1 MSIRNFEFL
10 LRPKS
15 IAVIGASDRAGSVGA
30 TVMRNV
36 SSGGFSGP
44 IYAVNP
50 GHLIVAGQRAYPDVM
65 HLPQTPELAVI
76 ATPPATIPGILDA
89 LGRRGTRAA
98 VVITGGI
105 AKARDAQGAPMMQA
119 LRDAARPYLLRMLGP
134 NCVGLLVPGLGINA
148 SFAHTAALPGNLAF
162 VSQSGGLTTAVLDW
176 AKSRGIGFSHFISLG
191 DAADVDFGDVLDYLA
206 SDSGTRAILLYIES
220 ITAARKFMSAA
231 RAAARNKPVLVVK
244 AGRAPEGARAAAS
257 HTGAL
262 AGADDVYDAALRRA
276 GMLRVDTI
284 QELFDA
290 VETLACLQPAAQP
303 LASTASDP
311 RLTIMTNGG
320 GPAVMAADALSLQ
333 GGQLAA
339 LSDVTLRRL
348 DTALPETWSR
358 GNPVDIIGDAPASR
372 YAATLQA
379 LADSGHGD
387 AGEGNAILFIHAPTA
402 IVSAAEI
409 ARACAPLAKGRRVLA
424 CWLGADAVAE
434 ARRIFEVEG
443 IPCYDT
449 PEQAVNAFLQLTAY
463 RRNQQMLM
471 QIPPSVPRDFIADA
485 AAAHG
490 AVNCALNAGREWLSE
505 NETRSVLTAYG
516 LPLVRTRSAATVDEA
531 AQAAAEIGYPVALKI
546 MSPQITH
553 KSDVG
558 GVALN
563 LANADE
569 LQRAVQ
575 AMARRLHER
584 APQAQ
589 LAGYT
594 VQEMVVRP
602 KAHEVIIGAAVDA
615 VFGPVIL
622 FGQGGVAVEV
632 VADRAVALPPLN
644 LTLAA
649 ELVSRT
655 RVARLLDG
663 YRDRPPANRAALHLA
678 LVKVS
683 QLMVDVA
690 EIVEIDINPL
700 LADDSGV
707 IALDARIRVQ
717 RVQGAP
723 PARAAADRLAIRPY
737 PSELE
742 ERVLA
747 MGREVMLRPIR
758 PEDEPQ
764 HAQFLQRVDAQDLQL
779 RFFHAVRVMS
789 HNQLARFTQIDYNR
803 EMAFIASV
811 DDGKASAE
819 TWGVVRAIADP
830 DNTQAEF
837 AILVRSDLKGH
848 GLGALLMKKIIRY
861 CAERGTGALTGA
873 VLHGNERMLALAR
886 ELGFTLVYDNDAGV
900 MQLTLP
906 LADDQGCVT
915 DETRGT

>member
-1 MSIRNFEFL
+1 MSIRNLEFL
-10 LRPKS
+10 FRPKS

-36 SSGGFSGP
+36 AAGGFSGP

-50 GHLIVAGQRAYPDVM
+50 AHILVAGRLAYADVT
-65 HLPQTPELAVI
+65 HLPQTPDLAVI
-76 ATPPATIPGILDA
+76 ATPPATIPA
-89 LGRRGTRAA
+89 LIDELGKRGTRAA
-98 VVITGGI
+98 VVLTGGL
-105 AKARDAQGAPMMQA
+105 AKARDVQGTSILQA
-119 LRDAARPYLLRMLGP
+119 MRDAARPHLLRILGP

-148 SFAHTAALPGNLAF
+148 SFAHTAAVPGSLAF

-191 DAADVDFGDVLDYLA
+191 DAADVDFGDALDYLA
-206 SDSGTRAILLYIES
+206 SDGATRAILLYIES

-276 GMLRVDTI
+276 GMLRVDSI

-290 VETLACLQPAAQP
+290 VETLARAQP
-303 LASTASDP
+303 VDGNRLA
-311 RLTIMTNGG
+311 IMTNGG
-320 GPAVMAADALSLQ
+320 GPGVMAADAVALR

-339 LSDVTLRRL
+339 LSATTMQRL
-348 DTALPETWSR
+348 DAALPDTWSHA
-358 GNPVDIIGDAPASR
+358 NPLDIIGDAPASR
-372 YAATLQA
+372 YVAALQA
-379 LADSGHGD
+379 LVED
-387 AGEGNAILFIHAPTA
+387 AGNDAILFIHVPTA
-402 IVSAAEI
+402 IVPAADI
-409 ARACAPLAKGRRVLA
+409 ARACAPLAKGKRVLA

-434 ARRIFEVEG
+434 ARSIFDAEG

-449 PEQAVNAFLQLTAY
+449 PEQAVSAFLQLAAY

-471 QIPPSVPRDFIADA
+471 QTPSSVAKEFAPDA
-485 AAAHG
+485 TAALHVVNE
-490 AVNCALNAGREWLSE
+490 AVSEALQVGREWL
-505 NETRSVLTAYG
+505 NEQEVRSVLVAYG
-516 LPLVRTRSAATVDEA
+516 IPVVRTRSAASAEEA
-531 AQAAAEIGYPVALKI
+531 ARVAAEIGFPVALKI
-546 MSPQITH
+546 DSPQITH

-563 LANADE
+563 LATAE
-569 LQRAVQ
+569 AVQ
-575 AMARRLHER
+575 QAAAAMAQRVRER

-589 LAGYT
+589 LTGYT

-602 KAHEVIIGAAVDA
+602 KAHEVIVGAAVDA

-644 LTLAA
+644 MTLAA

-655 RVARLLDG
+655 RVARLLNG
-663 YRDRPPANRAALHLA
+663 YRDRPPAKLEALHLT
-678 LVKVS
+678 LVQVS

-690 EIVEIDINPL
+690 GITEIDINPL

-707 IALDARIRVQ
+707 IALDARIRVAKCQ
-717 RVQGAP
+717 HAGT
-723 PARAAADRLAIRPY
+723 DRLAIRPY

-742 ERVLA
+742 ERV
-747 MGREVMLRPIR
+747 MINGRDVLLRPIR

-764 HAQFLQRVDAQDLQL
+764 HAQLLQRVDAADIQL
-779 RFFHAVRVMS
+779 RFFYAVRVMS
-789 HNQLARFTQIDYNR
+789 HNQLARFTQIDYDR
-803 EMAFIASV
+803 EMAFVASV
-811 DDGKASAE
+811 DDGRPTAE

-830 DNTQAEF
+830 DNADAEF

-848 GLGALLMKKIIRY
+848 GLGSLLMKKIIRY
-861 CAERGTGALTGA
+861 CRARGTGMLTGS
-873 VLHGNERMLALAR
+873 VLRGNERMLSLAH
-886 ELGFTLVYDNDAGV
+886 ELGFSTKYDNDAGV
-900 MQLTLP
+900 VQLRLR
-906 LADDQGCVT
+906 LADEGQAP
-915 DETRGT
+915 

>member
-1 MSIRNFEFL
+1 MSVRNLEFL
-10 LRPKS
+10 FRPKS

-36 SSGGFSGP
+36 MAGGFSGA

-50 GHLIVAGQRAYPDVM
+50 GHLTVAGQRAYPDVM
-65 HLPQTPELAVI
+65 QLPQAPDLAVI
-76 ATPPATIPGILDA
+76 ATPPHTIPAIIDA

-98 VVITGGI
+98 VVITGGL
-105 AKARDAQGAPMMQA
+105 AKARDAQGNAIMQA
-119 LRDAARPYLLRMLGP
+119 IHDAARPYLLRILGP

-206 SDSGTRAILLYIES
+206 SDSATRAILLYIES

-290 VETLACLQPAAQP
+290 VETLARAQP
-303 LASTASDP
+303 VVQSLASP
-311 RLTIMTNGG
+311 MNGNRLAIMTNGG
-320 GPAVMAADALSLQ
+320 GPGVMAADALSLR
-333 GGQLAA
+333 GGRLTVFSEATMQRLEAA
-339 LSDVTLRRL
+339 LP
-348 DTALPETWSR
+348 AAWSH
-358 GNPVDIIGDAPASR
+358 GNPADIIGDAPASR

-379 LADSGHGD
+379 LVDD
-387 AGEGNAILFIHAPTA
+387 KDNDAILFIHAPTA
-402 IVSAAEI
+402 IVSAADI
-409 ARACAPLAKGRRVLA
+409 ANACAPLAKGQRVLA

-434 ARRIFEVEG
+434 ARRIFEVAG

-449 PEQAVNAFLQLTAY
+449 PERAVSAFLQLAAY
-463 RRNQQMLM
+463 QGNQQMLL
-471 QIPPSVPRDFIADA
+471 QTPPSVPRDFAPDA
-485 AAAHG
+485 AAARS
-490 AVNCALNAGREWLSE
+490 AVNASLQAGREWLTE
-505 NETRSVLTAYG
+505 AETRDVLAAYG
-516 LPLVRTRSAATVDEA
+516 IPVVRTRSAANATEA
-531 AQAAAEIGYPVALKI
+531 VRVAEEIGFPVALKI

-563 LANADE
+563 LANVGE
-569 LQRAVQ
+569 LQHAAQ
-575 AMARRLHER
+575 GMARRLHDR

-632 VADRAVALPPLN
+632 VRDRAVALPPLN
-644 LTLAA
+644 LMLAA

-655 RVARLLDG
+655 RVARLLEG
-663 YRDRPPANRAALHLA
+663 YRDRPPAHREALHLA

-683 QLMVDVA
+683 QLMVDV
-690 EIVEIDINPL
+690 EGVTEIDINPL
-700 LADDSGV
+700 LADESGV
-707 IALDARIRVQ
+707 IALDARIRVANHRQ
-717 RVQGAP
+717 RGA
-723 PARAAADRLAIRPY
+723 ARLAIRPY
-737 PSELE
+737 PNELE
-742 ERVLA
+742 ERVTI
-747 MGREVMLRPIR
+747 MDREVMLRPIR
-758 PEDEPQ
+758 PEDEQQ
-764 HAQFLQRVDAQDLQL
+764 HAQFLQRVDAQDMRL
-779 RFFHAVRVMS
+779 RFFYTVRVMS
-789 HNQLARFTQIDYNR
+789 HNQLARFTQIDYDR

-811 DDGKASAE
+811 DDGQTTAE

-830 DNTQAEF
+830 DNVQAEF
-837 AILVRSDLKGH
+837 AILVRSDLKGR
-848 GLGALLMKKIIRY
+848 GLGALLMRKIIRY
-861 CAERGTGALTGA
+861 CAARGTGVLTGA
-873 VLHGNERMLALAR
+873 VLHGNGRMLALVR
-886 ELGFTLVYDNDAGV
+886 ELGFSQTDDSDEGV
-900 MQLTLP
+900 VQVSLP
-906 LADDQGCVT
+906 LADDRGLAT

>member
-1 MSIRNFEFL
+1 MSVRNLEFL
-10 LRPKS
+10 FRPKS

-36 SSGGFSGP
+36 MAGGFSGTV
-44 IYAVNP
+44 YAVNP
-50 GHLIVAGQRAYPDVM
+50 GHLIVAGQRAYPDVT
-65 HLPQTPELAVI
+65 HLPQAPELAVI
-76 ATPPATIPGILDA
+76 ATPPATIPAIIDA

-98 VVITGGI
+98 VVITGGLS
-105 AKARDAQGAPMMQA
+105 KARDADGKSISQA
-119 LRDAARPYLLRMLGP
+119 MRDAARPYLLRILGP

-191 DAADVDFGDVLDYLA
+191 DAADVDFGDLLDYLA

-244 AGRAPEGARAAAS
+244 AGCAPEGARAAAS

-290 VETLACLQPAAQP
+290 VETLARAQP
-303 LASTASDP
+303 LTSPMRGAG
-311 RLTIMTNGG
+311 LVIMTNGG
-320 GPAVMAADALSLQ
+320 GPAVMAADALSLH
-333 GGQLAA
+333 GGQLAVLSGAA
-339 LSDVTLRRL
+339 LQRL
-348 DTALPETWSR
+348 DAALPATWSH

-379 LADSGHGD
+379 LVDD
-387 AGEGNAILFIHAPTA
+387 KDNDAILFIHAPTA
-402 IVSAAEI
+402 IVSAADV

-449 PEQAVNAFLQLTAY
+449 PEQAVSAFLQLVAY
-463 RRNQQMLM
+463 QRNQQMLM
-471 QIPPSVPRDFIADA
+471 QTPPSVPRDFVADA
-485 AAAHG
+485 AVARGTVNAA
-490 AVNCALNAGREWLSE
+490 LQAGREWLSE
-505 NETRSVLTAYG
+505 AETRGVLAAYG
-516 LPLVRTRSAATVDEA
+516 IPVVRTRSAANADEA
-531 AQAAAEIGYPVALKI
+531 ARAAAEIGFPVALKI
-546 MSPQITH
+546 ISPQITH

-563 LANADE
+563 LANAGE
-569 LQRAVQ
+569 LRHAAQG
-575 AMARRLHER
+575 MARRLHER

-602 KAHEVIIGAAVDA
+602 KAHEVIIGAVVDA
-615 VFGPVIL
+615 VFGPAIL

-644 LTLAA
+644 LMLAA

-655 RVARLLDG
+655 RVARLLGG
-663 YRDRPPANRAALHLA
+663 YRDRPPANREALYLA

-683 QLMVDVA
+683 QLMADLA
-690 EIVEIDINPL
+690 GIVEIDINPL
-700 LADDSGV
+700 LVDESGV
-707 IALDARIRVQ
+707 IALDARIRVANHM
-717 RVQGAP
+717 RS
-723 PARAAADRLAIRPY
+723 AADRLAIRPY

-742 ERVLA
+742 ERITIH
-747 MGREVMLRPIR
+747 GREVVLRPIR

-764 HAQFLQRVDAQDLQL
+764 HAQFLQRVDAQDLRL
-779 RFFHAVRVMS
+779 RFFYAVRVMS
-789 HNQLARFTQIDYNR
+789 HNQLARFTQIDYDR

-811 DDGKASAE
+811 DDGQATAE

-830 DNTQAEF
+830 DNIQAEF
-837 AILVRSDLKGH
+837 AILVRSDLKGR
-848 GLGALLMKKIIRY
+848 GLGALLMNKIIRY
-861 CAERGTGALTGA
+861 CAARGTGVLTGA

-886 ELGFTLVYDNDAGV
+886 ELGFSLRFDNEAGV
-900 MQLTLP
+900 VQLNLP
-906 LADDQGCVT
+906 LADDQGRTT

>member
-1 MSIRNFEFL
+1 MSIRNLEL
-10 LRPKS
+10 LFRPKS

-36 SSGGFSGP
+36 LAGGFTGP
-44 IYAVNP
+44 VYAVNP
-50 GHLIVAGQRAYPDVM
+50 AHILVAGQRSYPDVA
-65 HLPQTPELAVI
+65 HLPQTPDLAVI
-76 ATPPATIPGILDA
+76 ATPPATIPALIDA
-89 LGRRGTRAA
+89 LGQRGTRAA
-98 VVITGGI
+98 VVLTGGL
-105 AKARDAQGAPMMQA
+105 AKARDAQGTRILQA
-119 LRDAARPYLLRMLGP
+119 MRDAARPHLLRILGP
-134 NCVGLLVPGLGINA
+134 NCVGLLVPGLGVNA
-148 SFAHTAALPGNLAF
+148 SFAHTSALPGTLAF

-191 DAADVDFGDVLDYLA
+191 EAADVDFGDVLDYLA
-206 SDSGTRAILLYIES
+206 SDSATRAILLYVES

-290 VETLACLQPAAQP
+290 VETLARAQP
-303 LASTASDP
+303 VDGK
-311 RLTIMTNGG
+311 RLVIMTNGG
-320 GPAVMAADALSLQ
+320 GPGVMAADAISLS
-333 GGQLAA
+333 GGQLAV
-339 LSDVTLRRL
+339 LSATTMQQL
-348 DTALPETWSR
+348 DAALPDTWSH
-358 GNPVDIIGDAPASR
+358 GNPVDIIGDAPVSR
-372 YAATLQA
+372 YVATMQA
-379 LADSGHGD
+379 LLQDT
-387 AGEGNAILFIHAPTA
+387 GNDAILFIHVPTA
-402 IVSAAEI
+402 IVPAADI
-409 ARACAPLAKGRRVLA
+409 ARACAPLAKDKRVLA

-434 ARRIFEVEG
+434 ARSIFDAEG

-449 PEQAVNAFLQLTAY
+449 PEQAVNAFLQLAAY

-471 QIPPSVPRDFIADA
+471 QTPPSVPQEFVPDA
-485 AAAHG
+485 KTARG
-490 AVNCALNAGREWLSE
+490 AVTEALDAGREWLSE
-505 NETRSVLTAYG
+505 TETRAVLTAYG
-516 LPLVRTRSAATVDEA
+516 IPVVRTRNAANAEEA
-531 AQAAAEIGYPVALKI
+531 VRVAVEIGFPVAIKI
-546 MSPQITH
+546 NSPQITH

-563 LANADE
+563 LTSAE
-569 LQRAVQ
+569 AVQ
-575 AMARRLHER
+575 PAAAAMAQRVRER

-589 LAGYT
+589 LTGYT

-602 KAHEVIIGAAVDA
+602 KAHEIIVGAAVDA

-644 LTLAA
+644 MTLAA

-663 YRDRPPANRAALHLA
+663 YRNRPPAHREALHLT

-690 EIVEIDINPL
+690 GITEIDINPL

-707 IALDARIRVQ
+707 IALDARIRVAKSMQ
-717 RVQGAP
+717 SGAS
-723 PARAAADRLAIRPY
+723 RLAIRPY
-737 PSELE
+737 PNELE
-742 ERVLA
+742 ERV
-747 MGREVMLRPIR
+747 MINGRPVLLRPIR

-764 HAQFLQRVDAQDLQL
+764 HAQLLQRVDATDIQL
-779 RFFHAVRVMS
+779 RFFYAVRVMS
-789 HNQLARFTQIDYNR
+789 HNQLARFTQIDYDR

-811 DDGKASAE
+811 DDGQPTAE

-830 DNTQAEF
+830 DNTNAEF
-837 AILVRSDLKGH
+837 AILVRSDLKGQ
-848 GLGALLMKKIIRY
+848 GLGALLMNKIIRY
-861 CAERGTGALTGA
+861 CRARGTGVLTGS
-873 VLHGNERMLALAR
+873 VLRGNERMLSLAR
-886 ELGFTLVYDNDAGV
+886 ELGFSTKVDSDAGV
-900 MQLTLP
+900 VQLALP
-906 LADDQGCVT
+906 LANAARAT
-915 DETRGT
+915 

>member
-10 LRPKS
+10 FRPKS

-30 TVMRNV
+30 TVMHNV
-36 SSGGFSGP
+36 VAGGFSGP

-50 GHLIVAGQRAYPDVM
+50 GHLIVAGQRAYPDVT
-65 HLPQTPELAVI
+65 HLPQTPDLAVI
-76 ATPPATIPGILDA
+76 ATPPATLPAIIDA

-98 VVITGGI
+98 VVVTGGI
-105 AKARDAQGAPMMQA
+105 AKARDAQGNSIMQA
-119 LRDAARPYLLRMLGP
+119 IRDAARPHLLRILGP

-206 SDSGTRAILLYIES
+206 SDNGTRAILLYIES

-244 AGRAPEGARAAAS
+244 AGRAPEGALAAAS

-290 VETLACLQPAAQP
+290 VETLAHAPP
-303 LASTASDP
+303 LTETNGGN
-311 RLTIMTNGG
+311 RLIIMTNGG
-320 GPAVMAADALSLQ
+320 GPGVMAADAVSMR
-333 GGQLAA
+333 GGQLAV
-339 LSDVTLRRL
+339 LSQATLQRL
-348 DTALPETWSR
+348 DNALPTTWSHS
-358 GNPVDIIGDAPASR
+358 NPVDIIGDAPASR
-372 YAATLQA
+372 HAAALQA
-379 LADSGHGD
+379 LVED
-387 AGEGNAILFIHAPTA
+387 AGNEPVLFMHVPTA
-402 IVSAAEI
+402 IVSAAEV
-409 ARACAPLAKGRRVLA
+409 ARACAPMAKGKRVLA

-434 ARRIFEVEG
+434 ARRLFEAEG

-449 PEQAVNAFLQLTAY
+449 PEQAVSAFLQLAAY
-463 RRNQQMLM
+463 QRNQQMLM
-471 QIPPSVPRDFIADA
+471 QTPSSAPGDFAPDA
-485 AAAHG
+485 AAARH
-490 AVNCALNAGREWLSE
+490 AVNCALQTGREWLTE
-505 NETRSVLTAYG
+505 IETRNVLAAYG
-516 LPLVRTRSAATVDEA
+516 IPQVRTRSVASADEA
-531 AQAAAEIGYPVALKI
+531 AQAAADIGYPVALKI
-546 MSPQITH
+546 ISPQITH

-563 LANADE
+563 LANAVE
-569 LQRAVQ
+569 LQQAVQ
-575 AMARRLHER
+575 AMARCLHER

-589 LAGYT
+589 LTGYT

-644 LTLAA
+644 QMLAA

-655 RVARLLDG
+655 RVARLLAG
-663 YRDRPPANRAALHLA
+663 YRDRPPANLAALHLA

-707 IALDARIRVQ
+707 IALDARIRVHMLQ
-717 RVQGAP
+717 KARP
-723 PARAAADRLAIRPY
+723 LRAAADRLAIRPY

-742 ERVLA
+742 ERVTV
-747 MGREVMLRPIR
+747 MGRDLMLRPIR

-764 HAQFLQRVDAQDLQL
+764 HVQFLQRVDAQDLRL
-779 RFFHAVRVMS
+779 RFFYTLRVMS
-789 HNQLARFTQIDYNR
+789 HNQLARFTQIDYDR

-811 DDGKASAE
+811 DDGKATAE

-837 AILVRSDLKGH
+837 AILVRSDLKGC
-848 GLGALLMKKIIRY
+848 GLGSLLMKKIIRY
-861 CAERGTGALTGA
+861 CAARGTGVLTGT
-873 VLHGNERMLALAR
+873 VLPGNERMLALAR
-886 ELGFTLVYDNDAGV
+886 ELGFSQVYDDVAGV
-900 MQLTLP
+900 MNVTLS
-906 LADDQGCVT
+906 LAEDQGRLP
-915 DETRGT
+915 DETLGT